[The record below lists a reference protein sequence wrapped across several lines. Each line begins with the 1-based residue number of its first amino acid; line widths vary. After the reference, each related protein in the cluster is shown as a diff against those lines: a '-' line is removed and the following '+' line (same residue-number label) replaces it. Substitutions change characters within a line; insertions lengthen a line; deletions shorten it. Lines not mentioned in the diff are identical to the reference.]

1 MQSPASGLGDGDGP
15 VVTVRATGTATA
27 VGTRA
32 IGVPTSGTAPALLA
46 RCASLRALAYVTS
59 AGVEVASIADDGE
72 TLARDARV
80 VVPLGADGPSVDPA
94 AVVALDW
101 TTVAGARRPD
111 AATLVALTTHRAA
124 CAVVRRDA
132 SGRLNVE
139 GVRAIP
145 PDPTRS
151 GDARSA
157 ARADRQIRACPTHP
171 AVAILNP
178 EGARVVAV
186 PSGDVLARVDAPKS
200 AGALVACAWADHRAW
215 GGDPNADGAALA
227 LASRTEIA
235 HVVWNFSNRTSQNGD
250 GDGERGSGN
259 LGSGRRS
266 PPASW
271 GEPQSV
277 RRALLDAAGPVR
289 AVISVGRW
297 TFAASDVPVAIPTS
311 TTAINVAFPPRDEP
325 ADDDSR
331 ANGNGTGN
339 AGDAEEERRCS
350 LATASVADGDGV
362 VHLRAR
368 AAPETIPSSL
378 LILPESRA
386 AAAAAAAANVSASNV
401 EDDAEA
407 NSALSVARATLHALT
422 LTGDG
427 SHSGRR
433 FVSARRAPLPN
444 AFGVPD
450 ILHADAP
457 SSRPES
463 ARVVVGSTLAPPA
476 FVVFTVDGDENDE
489 NDENDGT
496 PRCVGRGDVWGIDR
510 RARIASAA
518 PGGGALDGWALVAA
532 DGDGDAKRSGGDG
545 GGVRAGRFVG
555 SFASRGDAPAALA
568 VTRYV
573 VDVAAES
580 AATKETAKE
589 TAIQSSSRRG
599 DGDGDVGAGGI
610 SRTSISP
617 AAAAALARVG
627 VEIGGV
633 GPRGDDGRGA
643 HAETVDSPN
652 AIPTAIASDF
662 TRDVPRKTS
671 GSSLA
676 RASVSASPRPR
687 PRPFCGYPGEPSSS
701 PSRSTTTRTVE
712 STPTPAPSAPKTAPF
727 TPSTPSRASA
737 SGPGVDVDVVL
748 SAIRALGDHVDRRM
762 DRVEAAMQAHDRRLR
777 AVEAALKRP
786 DAR

>member
-1 MQSPASGLGDGDGP
+1 MQSPASGLGDGDGQCRHRP
-15 VVTVRATGTATA
+15 RDGNGDGGGHARDRGAC
-27 VGTRA
+27 
-32 IGVPTSGTAPALLA
+32 SGTAPALLA

-250 GDGERGSGN
+250 GTGTRFGKSRFGETIAAGVLGRAAIGPSRAPRRRRSRSRRHLRRSVDLRRVRTYPWRSRRRRRRSTSPSAPRRARRRRFARERKRNGKRGRRGGGETMFARHGVRRGRGRGGTPSRARRTRDHPVVASDSPGIWRGGGGGGGGER
-259 LGSGRRS
+259 LGVERRGRRR
-266 PPASW
+266 
-271 GEPQSV
+271 GEQ
-277 RRALLDAAGPVR
+277 RAL
-289 AVISVGRW
+289 
-297 TFAASDVPVAIPTS
+297 
-311 TTAINVAFPPRDEP
+311 
-325 ADDDSR
+325 
-331 ANGNGTGN
+331 
-339 AGDAEEERRCS
+339 RR
-350 LATASVADGDGV
+350 
-362 VHLRAR
+362 
-368 AAPETIPSSL
+368 
-378 LILPESRA
+378 
-386 AAAAAAAANVSASNV
+386 
-401 EDDAEA
+401 
-407 NSALSVARATLHALT
+407 ARATLHALT

-518 PGGGALDGWALVAA
+518 PGRGALDGWALVAA

-573 VDVAAES
+573 VDAAAES

-652 AIPTAIASDF
+652 AIPTAVASDF

>member
-235 HVVWNFSNRTSQNGD
+235 HVVWNFSNRTSQNG
-250 GDGERGSGN
+250 GGGRGTRFGKSRFGETIAAGV
-259 LGSGRRS
+259 LGRAAIGPSRAPRRRRS
-266 PPASW
+266 RSRRHLRR
-271 GEPQSV
+271 SVDLRRV
-277 RRALLDAAGPVR
+277 RRA
-289 AVISVGRW
+289 
-297 TFAASDVPVAIPTS
+297 VAIPTS

-368 AAPETIPSSL
+368 AAPRPS
-378 LILPESRA
+378 R
-386 AAAAAAAANVSASNV
+386 
-401 EDDAEA
+401 
-407 NSALSVARATLHALT
+407 
-422 LTGDG
+422 
-427 SHSGRR
+427 RR
-433 FVSARRAPLPN
+433 F
-444 AFGVPD
+444 
-450 ILHADAP
+450 
-457 SSRPES
+457 
-463 ARVVVGSTLAPPA
+463 
-476 FVVFTVDGDENDE
+476 
-489 NDENDGT
+489 
-496 PRCVGRGDVWGIDR
+496 
-510 RARIASAA
+510 
-518 PGGGALDGWALVAA
+518 
-532 DGDGDAKRSGGDG
+532 
-545 GGVRAGRFVG
+545 
-555 SFASRGDAPAALA
+555 
-568 VTRYV
+568 
-573 VDVAAES
+573 
-580 AATKETAKE
+580 
-589 TAIQSSSRRG
+589 
-599 DGDGDVGAGGI
+599 
-610 SRTSISP
+610 
-617 AAAAALARVG
+617 
-627 VEIGGV
+627 
-633 GPRGDDGRGA
+633 
-643 HAETVDSPN
+643 
-652 AIPTAIASDF
+652 
-662 TRDVPRKTS
+662 
-671 GSSLA
+671 
-676 RASVSASPRPR
+676 
-687 PRPFCGYPGEPSSS
+687 
-701 PSRSTTTRTVE
+701 
-712 STPTPAPSAPKTAPF
+712 
-727 TPSTPSRASA
+727 
-737 SGPGVDVDVVL
+737 
-748 SAIRALGDHVDRRM
+748 
-762 DRVEAAMQAHDRRLR
+762 
-777 AVEAALKRP
+777 
-786 DAR
+786 

>member
-132 SGRLNVE
+132 SGRLTVE

-157 ARADRQIRACPTHP
+157 ARADRQIRACPTPP

-235 HVVWNFSNRTSQNGD
+235 HVVWNFSNRTSQSR
-250 GDGERGSGN
+250 GEGRGSSDSGK
-259 LGSGRRS
+259 SRFGRRS
-266 PPASW
+266 PPPSW
-271 GEPQSV
+271 GEPRSV
-277 RRALLDAAGPVR
+277 RRALLSTPPVPF
-289 AVISVGRW
+289 APSSPSVGGPSPR
-297 TFAASDVPVAIPTS
+297 PTYPWRSRRRRRRS
-311 TTAINVAFPPRDEP
+311 TSPSARDEP

-339 AGDAEEERRCS
+339 AGDAEEERRRS

-368 AAPETIPSSL
+368 AASARPS
-378 LILPESRA
+378 R
-386 AAAAAAAANVSASNV
+386 
-401 EDDAEA
+401 
-407 NSALSVARATLHALT
+407 
-422 LTGDG
+422 
-427 SHSGRR
+427 RR
-433 FVSARRAPLPN
+433 F
-444 AFGVPD
+444 
-450 ILHADAP
+450 
-457 SSRPES
+457 
-463 ARVVVGSTLAPPA
+463 
-476 FVVFTVDGDENDE
+476 
-489 NDENDGT
+489 
-496 PRCVGRGDVWGIDR
+496 
-510 RARIASAA
+510 
-518 PGGGALDGWALVAA
+518 
-532 DGDGDAKRSGGDG
+532 
-545 GGVRAGRFVG
+545 
-555 SFASRGDAPAALA
+555 
-568 VTRYV
+568 
-573 VDVAAES
+573 
-580 AATKETAKE
+580 
-589 TAIQSSSRRG
+589 
-599 DGDGDVGAGGI
+599 
-610 SRTSISP
+610 
-617 AAAAALARVG
+617 
-627 VEIGGV
+627 
-633 GPRGDDGRGA
+633 
-643 HAETVDSPN
+643 
-652 AIPTAIASDF
+652 
-662 TRDVPRKTS
+662 
-671 GSSLA
+671 
-676 RASVSASPRPR
+676 
-687 PRPFCGYPGEPSSS
+687 
-701 PSRSTTTRTVE
+701 
-712 STPTPAPSAPKTAPF
+712 
-727 TPSTPSRASA
+727 
-737 SGPGVDVDVVL
+737 
-748 SAIRALGDHVDRRM
+748 
-762 DRVEAAMQAHDRRLR
+762 
-777 AVEAALKRP
+777 
-786 DAR
+786 